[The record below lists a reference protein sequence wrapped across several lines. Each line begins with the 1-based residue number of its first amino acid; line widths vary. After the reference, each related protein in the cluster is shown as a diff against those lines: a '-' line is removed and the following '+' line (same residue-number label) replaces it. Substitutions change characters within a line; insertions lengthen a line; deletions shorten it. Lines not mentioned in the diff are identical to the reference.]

1 MSIDIEQF
9 HQVFFDESEEHLDTM
24 EQLLMEIDLES
35 PDTESLNSI
44 FRAAHSIKGGSG
56 IFGFDGL
63 GGLTHVMEN
72 LLDKARNG
80 QQVLTA
86 EIINQLLSTTDL
98 LKNILNDY
106 RSGQPINQKEIDQAI
121 NLLEETIDADSA
133 SSEMEENNDGFGFFD
148 SPTTSGQH
156 AEAFGFFDE
165 ADSSQETNNSAGFGF
180 FDAEEK
186 AEPAKD
192 TGFGFFD
199 TETVKPAPSEDAG
212 FGFFDEPTATAKAPQ
227 QSAPQQPAPQQK
239 VDTNKQ
245 QVRPTAAT
253 PPATQVKKPNAVENK
268 SIRVDTA
275 KVDLLVNLIG
285 ELVITQ
291 SMLNVLGNSE
301 TPLAK
306 DKLEQGLL
314 ELERNTRELQEAV
327 MSMRMLPISF
337 VFNRFPRLVRD
348 LADKLGKK
356 VELKIEGGN
365 TEIDKGLIE
374 KLVDPLTHLVRN
386 SIDHG
391 IEMPDKRT
399 ANDKSESGVITLAAS
414 QRGGNIVISII
425 DDGAGLNKSKILDKA
440 RQNNI
445 PVSDNIS
452 DEEVWQ
458 LIFAP
463 GFSTAEE
470 VTDIS
475 GRGVGMDVVRRNIES
490 IGGRISIE
498 STPGLGTNFNISVPL
513 TLAIVDGM
521 CVASGDQVFVVPLVA
536 IIESIQP
543 SQEQLRIISNE
554 PLLWVRDKYW
564 PILNLSKR
572 MDIDGAIQSPT
583 EAIIILIE
591 SSKKRFGLMVDRLLG
606 QQQVVIKSLEQH
618 YKRVPGAAG
627 ATIMGDG
634 HVAIILDVE
643 SLADDVSTEA
653 TEKKHD

>member
-1 MSIDIEQF
+1 
-9 HQVFFDESEEHLDTM
+9 
-24 EQLLMEIDLES
+24 MEIDLES

-133 SSEMEENNDGFGFFD
+133 SSELEDNNDGFGFFE

-156 AEAFGFFDE
+156 AEAFGFFEQTDSAKE
-165 ADSSQETNNSAGFGF
+165 ANDSAGFGF

-212 FGFFDEPTATAKAPQ
+212 FGFFDEPTATAGTPQ
-227 QSAPQQPAPQQK
+227 KPSLQQK

-245 QVRPTAAT
+245 QVRPAASA

-498 STPGLGTNFNISVPL
+498 STPGIGTNFNISVPL

>member
-121 NLLEETIDADSA
+121 NLLEETIDADNA
-133 SSEMEENNDGFGFFD
+133 SSELENNNDGFGFFD
-148 SPTTSGQH
+148 SPTTSGRH

-165 ADSSQETNNSAGFGF
+165 SDSARETNDSAGFGF
-180 FDAEEK
+180 FDAEEE
-186 AEPAKD
+186 AEPVKD

-199 TETVKPAPSEDAG
+199 TETVKPTPSEHAG
-212 FGFFDEPTATAKAPQ
+212 FGFFDEPTTTTKT
-227 QSAPQQPAPQQK
+227 PQQPAPQQK
-239 VDTNKQ
+239 VDTTKQ
-245 QVRPTAAT
+245 QAPPAVAT
-253 PPATQVKKPNAVENK
+253 PPATQVKKPNTVENK

-301 TPLAK
+301 TPLSK

-391 IEMPDKRT
+391 IEMPATRT
-399 ANDKSESGVITLAAS
+399 ANDKSENGVITLAAS

-452 DEEVWQ
+452 NEEVWQ

-572 MDIDGAIQSPT
+572 MDINGAIQSPT

-591 SSKKRFGLMVDRLLG
+591 SSKKRFGLMVDKLLG

>member
-133 SSEMEENNDGFGFFD
+133 SSELEDNNDGFGFFE

-156 AEAFGFFDE
+156 AEAFGFFEQTDSAKE
-165 ADSSQETNNSAGFGF
+165 ANDSAGFGF

-212 FGFFDEPTATAKAPQ
+212 FGFFDEPTATAGTPQ
-227 QSAPQQPAPQQK
+227 KPSLQQK

-245 QVRPTAAT
+245 QVRPAASA

-498 STPGLGTNFNISVPL
+498 STPGIGTNFNISVPL